1 MSLARLVVTAVKIE
15 GRTKASVARDYGIAR
30 SWVHELMRRY
40 GCEGGAGLEPRS
52 RRPHRS
58 PHQVDR
64 QLEDQIVALHK
75 QLTDQGLDAGAA
87 TIAAL
92 LKRDHGSA
100 PAVSTIWRILVRRGV
115 CHPQPQRRPKSSYIR
130 FEAAQ
135 PNQRWQADSTHW
147 PLADGTKIEILNI
160 LDDHSRLAIASVARA
175 TFKAADVVAVF
186 LPRIRPLRASR

>member
-40 GCEGGAGLEPRS
+40 ECECEAGLEPRS

-92 LKRDHGSA
+92 LERDHGSA

-115 CHPQPQRRPKSSYIR
+115 CHPQPQRR

-175 TFKAADVVAVF
+175 TFKAADVVVF
-186 LPRIRPLRASR
+186 LPRIRPLQASR

>member
-1 MSLARLVVTAVKIE
+1 MCVARLVVTAVKIE
-15 GRTKASVARDYGIAR
+15 RRTKASVARDYGIAR
-30 SWVHELMRRY
+30 SRVHELIRRY
-40 GCEGGAGLEPRS
+40 ECEGGAGLEPRS

-58 PHQVDR
+58 PRQVDR
-64 QLEDQIVALHK
+64 QLEDQFVALRK

-92 LKRDHGSA
+92 LERDHCSARRSPPSGGSW
-100 PAVSTIWRILVRRGV
+100 SRRGV
-115 CHPQPQRRPKSSYIR
+115 VTPQPQKRPKSSYVR

-135 PNQRWQADSTHW
+135 PHQRWQADTTHW

-175 TFKAADVVAVF
+175 TFKAADVVPVF
-186 LPRIRPLRASR
+186 LPTIRPLPASR

>member
-64 QLEDQIVALHK
+64 QLE
-75 QLTDQGLDAGAA
+75 
-87 TIAAL
+87 
-92 LKRDHGSA
+92 
-100 PAVSTIWRILVRRGV
+100 LVRGYGADHTV
-115 CHPQPQRRPKSSYIR
+115 LAEGS
-130 FEAAQ
+130 EVD
-135 PNQRWQADSTHW
+135 NQMQ
-147 PLADGTKIEILNI
+147 L
-160 LDDHSRLAIASVARA
+160 
-175 TFKAADVVAVF
+175 
-186 LPRIRPLRASR
+186 

>member
-30 SWVHELMRRY
+30 SWVHELIRRY
-40 GCEGGAGLEPRS
+40 ECEGEAGLEPRS

-92 LKRDHGSA
+92 LERDHGSA
-100 PAVSTIWRILVRRGV
+100 PAVSTIWRILVLGYAGSWCRV
-115 CHPQPQRRPKSSYIR
+115 C
-130 FEAAQ
+130 
-135 PNQRWQADSTHW
+135 
-147 PLADGTKIEILNI
+147 G
-160 LDDHSRLAIASVARA
+160 
-175 TFKAADVVAVF
+175 VAVGCCNAG
-186 LPRIRPLRASR
+186 RRAARRCRAGRPDTVRGSQGTYDLTRS